1 MDRSFRFLIAGIV
14 ILLSGQSYARD
25 KDQHPV
31 FIAPGFQFNQVDT
44 VCVMPLTVAGIDKPA
59 TGLDVLRPALM
70 LMVQEKGYRLLEP
83 NCSRDTD
90 SSTAQRVKPHW
101 ILTVSLNSFLVPAA
115 AQNTAMGSVLTASL
129 FDTQSAKEVW
139 RDTAKTRWGGRFA
152 SNLLGNSPIGAVEGD
167 LGNVLAKFEK
177 QTKPYPPSQATTWA
191 PMSMSARLYKLP
203 ASFSGCD
210 GLLRFDSGTLS
221 FEPSSNGKRDEK
233 CSDFRFSVQ
242 GAKIDGRLL
251 VIPGKGKFCF
261 PSGISQ
267 AEMDRVTYLELT
279 VRSAE

>member
-1 MDRSFRFLIAGIV
+1 MDRSFKFLITAIV
-14 ILLSGQSYARD
+14 ILLSGQLYAWA

-31 FIAPGFQFNQVDT
+31 FIAPGFQFNQVET
-44 VCVMPLTVAGIDKPA
+44 VCVMPFTIAGIDGPA
-59 TGLDVLRPALM
+59 TPLDALRPVLM
-70 LMVQEKGYRLLEP
+70 LKVQEKGYRVLEP
-83 NCSRDTD
+83 KCARDAD
-90 SSTAQRVKPHW
+90 SSTAQGVKPHW
-101 ILTVSLNSFLVPAA
+101 ILTVSLNSFLVPVG
-115 AQNTAMGSVLTASL
+115 AQNTVMGSVLTASL

-152 SNLLGNSPIGAVEGD
+152 NNLLGNSPIGAVEGD
-167 LGNVLAKFEK
+167 LGTVLAKFEK

-191 PMSMSARLYKLP
+191 PMSMQARLYKLP

-233 CSDFRFSVQ
+233 CSEFRFSVQ
-242 GAKIDGRLL
+242 GAKVDGRLL

-261 PSGISQ
+261 PSGIS
-267 AEMDRVTYLELT
+267 EENMGPITYLELT